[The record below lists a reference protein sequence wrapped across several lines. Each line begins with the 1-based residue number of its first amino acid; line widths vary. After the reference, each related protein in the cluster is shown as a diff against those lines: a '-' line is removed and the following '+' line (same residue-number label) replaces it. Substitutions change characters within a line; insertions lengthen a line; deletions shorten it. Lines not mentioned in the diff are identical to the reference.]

1 MTFCLFTDT
10 NFAKRTKRGRRENS
24 FGIFMPRRPIDMS
37 NTKAQKEKNVKSKQ
51 NNTVSS
57 PPRLNTNTVVRRNG
71 GSTNTRSIN
80 KPGYQTNVRTTG
92 FVRRGAASMPQ
103 KRILGKTHFE
113 KEFARISKDLSQ
125 SDSELLREMFSNSHP
140 DHKKEKKEE
149 KAWWQEILDVGKS
162 VIPHIAPMLLGM
174 GDYDEDVL
182 TSAESPK
189 TNSFLAASTGGKVG
203 SEVPYMHEDG
213 AKTRVVHREYLGDL
227 YSTTSAFKQ
236 VNYAIN
242 PGMNETFPWA
252 SPIAN
257 QFTKYRMLGA
267 TVEFVSE
274 GSEYSNAAGLGYV
287 AIATRYDALAPK
299 FNDKR
304 TMLNSQFADACK
316 PSKSFTHWIECKSDI
331 VGDMSRYCR
340 SGEAPTES
348 DLRLYD
354 LGEITIAV
362 GGNTVDDSII
372 GEIWISYDVEL
383 TLPKAGSLDGANNEF
398 FVASSSDSVS
408 NARLFGVTQDLD
420 SRNTFSMDLTRISEM
435 RFPNNLRGMF
445 RVEYGVN
452 LSAGDPAPTMGP
464 AVGTNCII
472 SGQTVTGLV
481 ANSLNYMLSFYVE
494 IRNDGAAVTITN
506 VSLANWGNMWILIVQ
521 IPELP
526 ALESGGILD
535 KQGKLR
541 TVKYEEFI
549 KRFRSLPEPE
559 WVTVR
564 TVKNFAFE
572 TKKVGE
578 KVFRRVYD
586 GEGHCAYD
594 VSRDLMEKIAFY
606 TADELL
612 TVCKNLVLDKKITL
626 K

>member
-1 MTFCLFTDT
+1 
-10 NFAKRTKRGRRENS
+10 
-24 FGIFMPRRPIDMS
+24 MS
-37 NTKAQKEKNVKSKQ
+37 NTKTQKEKNVKIKQ
-51 NNTVSS
+51 NNTIST
-57 PPRLNTNTVVRRNG
+57 PPRFNTNTVVRRNG

-80 KPGYQTNVRTTG
+80 KPGHQTNVRTTG
-92 FVRRGAASMPQ
+92 IVRRGAASMPQ
-103 KRILGKTHFE
+103 KRMLGKTHFE
-113 KEFARISKDLSQ
+113 KEFSRISKDLSQ
-125 SDSELLREMFSNSHP
+125 SDSEILRELFSNSHP
-140 DHKKEKKEE
+140 DHRKEKKEE

-162 VIPHIAPMLLGM
+162 VIPHIAPMLMGM

-182 TSAESPK
+182 TSAEPPK
-189 TNSFLAASTGGKVG
+189 TNSFLAASTNGKIG

-287 AIATRYDALAPK
+287 AIATRYDSLAPK
-299 FNDKR
+299 YADKR
-304 TMLNSQFADACK
+304 SMLNSQFADACK

-354 LGEITIAV
+354 LGEVTIAV

-398 FVASSSDSVS
+398 FVASSTDGVG
-408 NARLFGVTQDLD
+408 NARLFGLTQILD
-420 SRNTFSMDLTRISEM
+420 PRNTFTMDLSSISAM
-435 RFPNNLRGMF
+435 KFPNNLRGVF
-445 RVEYGVN
+445 RVEYGVS
-452 LSAGDPAPTMGP
+452 LSAGTPAPVFAT
-464 AVGTNCII
+464 AVALNCTITAQANI
-472 SGQTVTGLV
+472 GVV
-481 ANSLNYMLSFYVE
+481 ANSLNYISTITVE
-494 IRNDGAAVTITN
+494 IRNDGAEISLTN
-506 VSLANWGNMWILIVQ
+506 VTLSNWASMFLLIVQ
-521 IPELP
+521 IPEVP
-526 ALESGGILD
+526 ALNTGTILD

-541 TVKYEEFI
+541 TQKYEEFI

-559 WVTVR
+559 WVVLR
-564 TVKNFAFE
+564 TVSNFTFE

-578 KVFRRVYD
+578 KVLRRVYD
-586 GEGHCAYD
+586 ADGLCSYD

-606 TADELL
+606 TSDELL
-612 TVCKNLVLDKKITL
+612 TVCKNLVLDKRTISK
-626 K
+626 